1 MPLAWMVFSRA
12 FESLEKRN
20 GPPKGE
26 RRKASASALPSGRRA
41 VLWVARAQAAIIM
54 PTSRARHLFFFALLV
69 ACLTCTIHAKETT
82 AELLVSDF
90 LLAGDEI
97 ELPSST
103 PLPSSSAP
111 SVLVTEIQ
119 FGDRAGGPD
128 WLELFNSG
136 DEEVDL
142 SGVAVEILSG
152 DEASLDGNETGKW
165 IDAVNCEGKEPG
177 RIGPGEYVVLAG
189 PSKKPGAALAFRSR
203 VLGGSLP
210 PSLGGRG
217 ACGDVRPEGS
227 SGFSCDQ
234 QRSWGKCLDEWMVR
248 GGFCEKTCGR
258 CESLEQDPLSARSQ
272 RNGGAVLSSCVLA
285 AKLGSSGELRVVSK
299 FPIQAVLDRAAWSV
313 AREDAEGYTVGR
325 VGETQKTTGAVAAL
339 EPLLAETPGREN
351 AEGLTFGPLGPH
363 WAESGHGGP
372 RVSRGKYNTVEENF
386 KSNLPIAVIKTQRWI
401 PDDPKTR
408 ASLWLSACEAQGRGG
423 SDLGATDALRN
434 RKDLVCSFFDAPAYD
449 GNAGIELRG
458 RSSQRYP
465 KKQYGMEFWDETG
478 NGELPSFSSSL
489 SHLYCV
495 CVCVCVVMWLTQS
508 FLFAPGMDVA
518 ALGLPAEED
527 WVLGAP
533 YVDRSLMRDPL
544 AFDMYRSMVSVQLSL
559 SQRSKE
565 TFAKE
570 V

>member
-1 MPLAWMVFSRA
+1 M
-12 FESLEKRN
+12 
-20 GPPKGE
+20 
-26 RRKASASALPSGRRA
+26 RRRQ
-41 VLWVARAQAAIIM
+41 AR
-54 PTSRARHLFFFALLV
+54 
-69 ACLTCTIHAKETT
+69 
-82 AELLVSDF
+82 
-90 LLAGDEI
+90 
-97 ELPSST
+97 
-103 PLPSSSAP
+103 
-111 SVLVTEIQ
+111 
-119 FGDRAGGPD
+119 
-128 WLELFNSG
+128 
-136 DEEVDL
+136 
-142 SGVAVEILSG
+142 
-152 DEASLDGNETGKW
+152 
-165 IDAVNCEGKEPG
+165 
-177 RIGPGEYVVLAG
+177 
-189 PSKKPGAALAFRSR
+189 
-203 VLGGSLP
+203 
-210 PSLGGRG
+210 
-217 ACGDVRPEGS
+217 GS

-258 CESLEQDPLSARSQ
+258 CKSLEQEPLSARSQ

-401 PDDPKTR
+401 PDDPKR
-408 ASLWLSACEAQGRGG
+408 ARACGSARARPRDEGG

-434 RKDLVCSFFDAPAYD
+434 RKDLVCSFLMRRRTTAML
-449 GNAGIELRG
+449 G
-458 RSSQRYP
+458 SSSGEVQPEVP

-478 NGELPSFSSSL
+478 NGELNSFSSSL
-489 SHLYCV
+489 SHLYFLCV
-495 CVCVCVVMWLTQS
+495 CVCVCVCVWYCGLTQS

-533 YVDRSLMRDPL
+533 YVDRSLMRTPWP
-544 AFDMYRSMVSVQLSL
+544 S
-559 SQRSKE
+559 
-565 TFAKE
+565 TCTGPW
-570 V
+570 

>member
-1 MPLAWMVFSRA
+1 M
-12 FESLEKRN
+12 
-20 GPPKGE
+20 
-26 RRKASASALPSGRRA
+26 
-41 VLWVARAQAAIIM
+41 
-54 PTSRARHLFFFALLV
+54 
-69 ACLTCTIHAKETT
+69 TCTIHAKETT

-489 SHLYCV
+489 SHLYFV

-544 AFDMYRSMVSVQLSL
+544 AFDMYRSMVSVQLSM